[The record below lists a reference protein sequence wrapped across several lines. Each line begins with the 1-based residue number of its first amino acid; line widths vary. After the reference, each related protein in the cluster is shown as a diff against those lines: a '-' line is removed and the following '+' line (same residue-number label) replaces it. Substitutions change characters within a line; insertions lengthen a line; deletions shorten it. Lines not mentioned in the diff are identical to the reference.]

1 MDRVSANDNFIAIL
15 KSHFAFGIRINS
27 PIEIMRFKRFY
38 SDDYGMDCSW
48 SDEEIMDRIQQNC
61 FIHDEKGYILEEDT
75 VDSIL
80 DEIYELKMNGA
91 RIVYYSSLFEK
102 NEEWFYKAQ
111 MFSEKM
117 LKSFIQKYALDTFCK
132 KNYFSW
138 ENSTEN
144 ILLKENIID
153 VWGTDALQ
161 DYYSLGEKMEYVPI
175 EKIKYALANNA
186 CFVWNSS
193 ETYTL
198 VSRFIISDDEKAA
211 ILLYVDEKSK
221 EVDGVLLEDIPAQSV
236 YEENFELS
244 GVAILT
250 LIFEIVL
257 SHKYERC
264 NRIVTLKGQKSD
276 AAKMIQ
282 EYCLSKDEIFLDELL
297 EQWKLRT
304 GTHRQAEPLEIA
316 FSVLTRVDANTFV
329 RDEKVEYNV
338 SEVDKTLDAI
348 VVDNAIGMK
357 EITSFALFP
366 HCNYPWNLF
375 LLESFCRKCSKTF
388 KYMAITPN
396 SRNAGAIVR
405 RDCNFDY
412 HTLLANVLAKR
423 QVELEENIIINYLY
437 ENGFVARR
445 SYKYIKELIEM
456 SKELREGR

>member
-1 MDRVSANDNFIAIL
+1 MSSVGANDNFVAIL

-38 SDDYGMDCSW
+38 SEDYGIDCSW
-48 SDEEIMDRIQQNC
+48 SDEEIMSKIQKNC
-61 FIHDEKGYILEEDT
+61 FLHDEKGYILEGDA
-75 VDSIL
+75 VNSIL
-80 DEIYELKMNGA
+80 NEIYELKINGA

-102 NEEWFYKAQ
+102 NEEWFYKVHI
-111 MFSEKM
+111 FSEKM
-117 LKSFIQKYALDTFCK
+117 LKNFIKKYAVDIFCK
-132 KNYFSW
+132 KIYFSW

-144 ILLKENIID
+144 ILLTENIID
-153 VWGTDALQ
+153 VWGVDMLQ

-186 CFVWNSS
+186 CFVWNSA

-198 VSRFIISDDEKAA
+198 ISRFVISDSEKAA
-211 ILLYVDEKSK
+211 ILQYVDEKSK
-221 EVDGVLLEDIPAQSV
+221 DINGVSLEDIPARSV

-244 GVAILT
+244 EAAILT
-250 LIFEIVL
+250 LVFEKVL

-264 NRIVTLKGQKSD
+264 NRIVTLKGQEND

-282 EYCLSKDEIFLDELL
+282 EYCLSKDEIFLDELF

-304 GTHRQAEPLEIA
+304 GTRRQAEPLEIA
-316 FSVLTRVDANTFV
+316 YSVLTRVDMNTFV
-329 RDEKVEYNV
+329 RDEKVEFDA
-338 SEVDKTLDAI
+338 SEVDKALDTI
-348 VVDNAIGMK
+348 VIDEAIGMK

-366 HCNYPWNLF
+366 YCNYPWNLF
-375 LLESFCRKCSKTF
+375 LLESFCRKNSKTF
-388 KYMAITPN
+388 KYMASTPN

-405 RDCNFDY
+405 RECNFDY
-412 HTLLANVLAKR
+412 LTLLANVLAKR
-423 QVELEENIIINYLY
+423 QVELEEKVIMNYLY

-445 SYKYIKELIEM
+445 SYKYIKELIDM